1 MKLITVD
8 FETYWDANHSLSKM
22 SPIAYVMDSK
32 TQLISMGI
40 KMGDGETQVV
50 FGEHKIREVIDSIDW
65 SNAYVI
71 GHNMSGFDSMILAWR
86 LGVKPKLWGC
96 TLAMA
101 RPIHAKTIGNSLE
114 KLVQHYGVG
123 VKDKTALVNTKGKR
137 LEDFTADEIEAM
149 AKYNA
154 ADVDQCY
161 QLFTKLR
168 PFYTAKELWLI
179 DATIR
184 MLVEPKFVIDYKL
197 LESALAEERENK
209 RKAIMA
215 VADHLQRMGLATDE
229 MALCTTE
236 EELEEAVRKA
246 LASAN
251 KFAALLESLSVEV
264 PMKPSPTNPDRVV
277 PALAKTDEEFQKL
290 KEHVNP
296 VVAAAVRARLA
307 VRSTILET
315 RIEAFME
322 VSRATGG
329 KLPVPLHYCGADTTG
344 RWSGWAYNCF
354 LGDTEVLTEQGW
366 VRFDAW
372 KGEPI
377 AQWWPDGSITMEY
390 NPGVL
395 VKPYAGPVVDIES
408 RCVSSTMTPDHRLVS
423 CPPTKSG
430 IKEHTAG
437 WVAEHSGL
445 DNIPAAGVWVGV
457 SDSVMTPEL
466 VRLAVAFSADG
477 CVVGNTIQVG
487 LRRERKITRM
497 RELLEAA
504 GVPYRIREYPPQEGH
519 KGAHNTVFFVI
530 KNPPVGKGFGPWI
543 LRLSREALDALVSE
557 LVHWDGQP
565 HHKSGRLCFWTT
577 QRSDAEWVQTALA
590 LSGVVSTIR
599 EYPPRNPA
607 HKPKLLVYARKEPY
621 TSIDTARDVTVRE
634 YEGLVYCASVESSY
648 ILIRRNSKISVV
660 GQCQNL
666 PRITPDKPKPSDA
679 LRKSMRAPEGYK
691 VVVAD
696 QSGIELRVN
705 HFLWKVPSSMALY
718 KKDRKADLYKA
729 FAAARYGIS
738 PEEVTKEQRQLAKLC
753 LAEGTLVLTKRG
765 EIPIEQVT
773 ASDKVWD
780 GVEWVSTLGAI
791 YRGEK
796 EVIEYDGL
804 IATPDHEVW
813 TDCGRKVPLWY
824 AAAQSLRLARTGAG
838 GVPLGFSGA
847 SNDRDLQN
855 QGKQVCEGT
864 VCDVWNNKI
873 NLLLQP
879 KSREDSWVSV
889 VQSEM
894 RSTKMAFA
902 ATRSSQTEMYKP
914 EGQGVRQIRR
924 SGDSVQVQ
932 ERSGSS
938 RVGNG
943 EFGSAQGQGVGQD
956 RQQRP
961 LRAGESTMGYT
972 QAECGESEAVAIE
985 AVPLVSGATSRD
997 TLRGHHTSQIAIEG
1011 ANVRADNREVEP
1023 PVRQTK
1029 RRVWDLLNCGP
1040 RNRFTA
1046 NGRLVSNCQLGL
1058 GFGCGWKKFKLIA
1071 KTMGGLDLSDA
1082 EAEAVTT
1089 DWRNNY
1095 PEIVRGWRVCHEAL
1109 QWIHDGVERPIDPW
1123 GLCWT
1128 SKYGIR
1134 LPSGRFIRYPGL
1146 HLEKT
1151 SDGNYEWWYGHGRHR
1166 TRIYAGKVTE
1176 NLIQSLARDI
1186 IADNMF
1192 SFYKETGLYPAL
1204 MVHDELVYVAPE
1216 NQAEKLLDKL
1226 QQIMRT
1232 PPQWWPD
1239 IILESEGDI
1248 ADTYG
1253 DAK

>member
-8 FETYWDANHSLSKM
+8 FETYWDANHTLSKM

-40 KMGDGETQVV
+40 KIGDGETQVV

-65 SNAYVI
+65 SDAYVI

-96 TLAMA
+96 TLAMT

-114 KLVQHYGVG
+114 KLVQHYGIG
-123 VKDKTALVNTKGKR
+123 VKDKTAIVNTKGKR

-184 MLVEPKFVIDYKL
+184 MLVEPKFVIDRDL

-236 EELEEAVRKA
+236 EEVEEAVRKA

-251 KFAALLESLSVEV
+251 RFAALLESLGVEV
-264 PMKPSPTNPDRVV
+264 PMKPSPTNPDKLV

-290 KEHVNP
+290 KEHDNP

-322 VSRATGG
+322 ASSAVGG

-344 RWSGWAYNCF
+344 RWSGWAYNC
-354 LGDTEVLTEQGW
+354 
-366 VRFDAW
+366 
-372 KGEPI
+372 
-377 AQWWPDGSITMEY
+377 
-390 NPGVL
+390 
-395 VKPYAGPVVDIES
+395 
-408 RCVSSTMTPDHRLVS
+408 
-423 CPPTKSG
+423 
-430 IKEHTAG
+430 
-437 WVAEHSGL
+437 
-445 DNIPAAGVWVGV
+445 
-457 SDSVMTPEL
+457 
-466 VRLAVAFSADG
+466 
-477 CVVGNTIQVG
+477 
-487 LRRERKITRM
+487 
-497 RELLEAA
+497 
-504 GVPYRIREYPPQEGH
+504 
-519 KGAHNTVFFVI
+519 
-530 KNPPVGKGFGPWI
+530 
-543 LRLSREALDALVSE
+543 
-557 LVHWDGQP
+557 
-565 HHKSGRLCFWTT
+565 
-577 QRSDAEWVQTALA
+577 
-590 LSGVVSTIR
+590 
-599 EYPPRNPA
+599 
-607 HKPKLLVYARKEPY
+607 
-621 TSIDTARDVTVRE
+621 
-634 YEGLVYCASVESSY
+634 
-648 ILIRRNSKISVV
+648 
-660 GQCQNL
+660 QNL

-679 LRKSMRAPEGYK
+679 LRKSMRAPAGYK

-738 PEEVTKEQRQLAKLC
+738 PEEVTKEQRQLAKL
-753 LAEGTLVLTKRG
+753 
-765 EIPIEQVT
+765 
-773 ASDKVWD
+773 
-780 GVEWVSTLGAI
+780 
-791 YRGEK
+791 
-796 EVIEYDGL
+796 
-804 IATPDHEVW
+804 
-813 TDCGRKVPLWY
+813 
-824 AAAQSLRLARTGAG
+824 
-838 GVPLGFSGA
+838 
-847 SNDRDLQN
+847 
-855 QGKQVCEGT
+855 
-864 VCDVWNNKI
+864 
-873 NLLLQP
+873 
-879 KSREDSWVSV
+879 
-889 VQSEM
+889 
-894 RSTKMAFA
+894 
-902 ATRSSQTEMYKP
+902 
-914 EGQGVRQIRR
+914 
-924 SGDSVQVQ
+924 
-932 ERSGSS
+932 
-938 RVGNG
+938 
-943 EFGSAQGQGVGQD
+943 
-956 RQQRP
+956 
-961 LRAGESTMGYT
+961 
-972 QAECGESEAVAIE
+972 
-985 AVPLVSGATSRD
+985 
-997 TLRGHHTSQIAIEG
+997 
-1011 ANVRADNREVEP
+1011 
-1023 PVRQTK
+1023 
-1029 RRVWDLLNCGP
+1029 
-1040 RNRFTA
+1040 
-1046 NGRLVSNCQLGL
+1046 CQLGL

-1128 SKYGIR
+1128 SKHGIR
-1134 LPSGRFIRYPGL
+1134 LPSGRFIRYPAL

-1151 SDGNYEWWYGHGRHR
+1151 SDGNYEWWYGQGRHR
-1166 TRIYAGKVTE
+1166 SRVYAGKVTE
-1176 NLIQSLARDI
+1176 NCLAEGTLVLTDSGWKPIEEVTKDDLVHDGIEFVKHDGVVCNSVQKCIELDGVWLTPDHKVLTNEGWKEASQMHRGFVSPTITEKPVYDIVNCGPRHRFVVKGKTGPFIVHNCVQAIARDI

-1204 MVHDELVYVAPE
+1204 MVHDELVYVVPE
-1216 NQAEKLLDKL
+1216 NQAESLFDKL

-1232 PPQWWPD
+1232 PPKWWPD
-1239 IILESEGDI
+1239 IVLESEGDI

>member
-8 FETYWDANHSLSKM
+8 LETFWDANHTLSKM

-32 TQLISMGI
+32 TQLICMGI
-40 KMGDGETQVV
+40 KIGDGETQVV
-50 FGEHKIREVIDSIDW
+50 FGEHKIREVIDGIDW

-71 GHNMSGFDSMILAWR
+71 GHNMSGFDSMVLAWR

-114 KLVQHYGVG
+114 KLVQHYGIG
-123 VKDKTALVNTKGKR
+123 VKDKTVLVNTKGKR

-184 MLVEPKFVIDYKL
+184 MLVEPKFVIDRNL

-236 EELEEAVRKA
+236 EALEEAVRKA

-251 KFAALLESLSVEV
+251 KFAVLLKSLGVEV
-264 PMKPSPTNPDRVV
+264 PMKPSPTNPDKLV
-277 PALAKTDEEFQKL
+277 PALAKTDEQFQKL
-290 KEHVNP
+290 KEHDNP

-315 RIEAFME
+315 RIETFLEITDA
-322 VSRATGG
+322 VGG
-329 KLPVPLHYCGADTTG
+329 KLPVALHYCGADTTG
-344 RWSGWAYNCF
+344 RWSGW
-354 LGDTEVLTEQGW
+354 
-366 VRFDAW
+366 
-372 KGEPI
+372 
-377 AQWWPDGSITMEY
+377 
-390 NPGVL
+390 
-395 VKPYAGPVVDIES
+395 
-408 RCVSSTMTPDHRLVS
+408 
-423 CPPTKSG
+423 SG
-430 IKEHTAG
+430 
-437 WVAEHSGL
+437 
-445 DNIPAAGVWVGV
+445 NI
-457 SDSVMTPEL
+457 
-466 VRLAVAFSADG
+466 
-477 CVVGNTIQVG
+477 
-487 LRRERKITRM
+487 
-497 RELLEAA
+497 
-504 GVPYRIREYPPQEGH
+504 
-519 KGAHNTVFFVI
+519 
-530 KNPPVGKGFGPWI
+530 
-543 LRLSREALDALVSE
+543 
-557 LVHWDGQP
+557 
-565 HHKSGRLCFWTT
+565 
-577 QRSDAEWVQTALA
+577 
-590 LSGVVSTIR
+590 
-599 EYPPRNPA
+599 
-607 HKPKLLVYARKEPY
+607 
-621 TSIDTARDVTVRE
+621 
-634 YEGLVYCASVESSY
+634 
-648 ILIRRNSKISVV
+648 
-660 GQCQNL
+660 QNL

-691 VVVAD
+691 VIVAD

-729 FAAARYGIS
+729 FAAARYSIS

-847 SNDRDLQN
+847 SNDGDLQN
-855 QGKQVCEGT
+855 QEAQIRESTLRVVRNDKT
-864 VCDVWNNKI
+864 DFI
-873 NLLLQP
+873 RQP
-879 KSREDSWVSV
+879 ESWEDTRVSV

-902 ATRSSQTEMYKP
+902 TARSSQTEMYKH

-932 ERSGSS
+932 ECSGSS

-943 EFGSAQGQGVGQD
+943 KFGSAQRQGVGQD

-961 LRAGESTMGYT
+961 LRAGESTVGYT
-972 QAECGESEAVAIE
+972 KAECGESESVAIE
-985 AVPLVSGATSRD
+985 AVPLVSGTTSRD
-997 TLRGHHTSQIAIEG
+997 TLRGHHASQLAIEG
-1011 ANVRADNREVEP
+1011 VNVRADNREVEP

-1109 QWIHDGVERPIDPW
+1109 QWIHDGIERPIDPW

-1128 SKYGIR
+1128 SKHGIR
-1134 LPSGRFIRYPGL
+1134 LPSGRFIRYPNL

-1151 SDGNYEWWYGHGRHR
+1151 SDGNYEWWYGQGRHR

-1204 MVHDELVYVAPE
+1204 MVHDELVYVVPE

-1239 IILESEGDI
+1239 IVLESEGDM

>member
-8 FETYWDANHSLSKM
+8 LETFWDANHSLSKM

-32 TQLISMGI
+32 TQLICMGI
-40 KMGDGETQVV
+40 KIGDGETQVV

-65 SNAYVI
+65 SDAYVI

-114 KLVQHYGVG
+114 KLVQHYGIG

-137 LEDFTADEIEAM
+137 LEDFTADELEAM

-184 MLVEPKFVIDYKL
+184 MLVEPKFVIDRDL

-215 VADHLQRMGLATDE
+215 VADHLQRMGVATDE

-236 EELEEAVRKA
+236 EEVEESVRKA

-251 KFAALLESLSVEV
+251 RFAALLESLGVEV
-264 PMKPSPTNPDRVV
+264 PMKPSPTNPDKLV

-290 KEHVNP
+290 KEHDNP

-315 RIEAFME
+315 RIEAFMQASDA
-322 VSRATGG
+322 VGG

-344 RWSGWAYNCF
+344 RWSGWAYN
-354 LGDTEVLTEQGW
+354 
-366 VRFDAW
+366 
-372 KGEPI
+372 
-377 AQWWPDGSITMEY
+377 
-390 NPGVL
+390 
-395 VKPYAGPVVDIES
+395 
-408 RCVSSTMTPDHRLVS
+408 
-423 CPPTKSG
+423 
-430 IKEHTAG
+430 
-437 WVAEHSGL
+437 
-445 DNIPAAGVWVGV
+445 
-457 SDSVMTPEL
+457 
-466 VRLAVAFSADG
+466 
-477 CVVGNTIQVG
+477 
-487 LRRERKITRM
+487 
-497 RELLEAA
+497 
-504 GVPYRIREYPPQEGH
+504 
-519 KGAHNTVFFVI
+519 
-530 KNPPVGKGFGPWI
+530 
-543 LRLSREALDALVSE
+543 
-557 LVHWDGQP
+557 
-565 HHKSGRLCFWTT
+565 
-577 QRSDAEWVQTALA
+577 
-590 LSGVVSTIR
+590 
-599 EYPPRNPA
+599 
-607 HKPKLLVYARKEPY
+607 
-621 TSIDTARDVTVRE
+621 
-634 YEGLVYCASVESSY
+634 
-648 ILIRRNSKISVV
+648 
-660 GQCQNL
+660 CQNL

-691 VVVAD
+691 VIVAD

-729 FAAARYGIS
+729 FAAVRYGIS

-753 LAEGTLVLTKRG
+753 
-765 EIPIEQVT
+765 
-773 ASDKVWD
+773 
-780 GVEWVSTLGAI
+780 
-791 YRGEK
+791 
-796 EVIEYDGL
+796 
-804 IATPDHEVW
+804 
-813 TDCGRKVPLWY
+813 
-824 AAAQSLRLARTGAG
+824 
-838 GVPLGFSGA
+838 
-847 SNDRDLQN
+847 
-855 QGKQVCEGT
+855 
-864 VCDVWNNKI
+864 
-873 NLLLQP
+873 
-879 KSREDSWVSV
+879 
-889 VQSEM
+889 
-894 RSTKMAFA
+894 
-902 ATRSSQTEMYKP
+902 
-914 EGQGVRQIRR
+914 
-924 SGDSVQVQ
+924 
-932 ERSGSS
+932 
-938 RVGNG
+938 
-943 EFGSAQGQGVGQD
+943 
-956 RQQRP
+956 
-961 LRAGESTMGYT
+961 
-972 QAECGESEAVAIE
+972 
-985 AVPLVSGATSRD
+985 
-997 TLRGHHTSQIAIEG
+997 
-1011 ANVRADNREVEP
+1011 
-1023 PVRQTK
+1023 
-1029 RRVWDLLNCGP
+1029 
-1040 RNRFTA
+1040 
-1046 NGRLVSNCQLGL
+1046 QLGL
-1058 GFGCGWKKFKLIA
+1058 GFGCGWNKFKLIA

-1128 SKYGIR
+1128 SKHGIR

-1166 TRIYAGKVTE
+1166 SRVYAGKVTE
-1176 NLIQSLARDI
+1176 NCLAEGTLVLTDSGWKPIEEVTKDDLVHDGIEFVKHDGVVCNSVQKCIELDGVWLTPDHKVLTNEGWKEASQLVQTDNPTITEKPVYDIVNCGPRHRFVVKGKTGPFIVHNCVQAIARDI

-1192 SFYKETGLYPAL
+1192 SFYTKTGLYPAL
-1204 MVHDELVYVAPE
+1204 MVHDELVYVVPE
-1216 NQAEKLLDKL
+1216 HQAEKLLDKL

-1239 IILESEGDI
+1239 IVLESEGDI

>member
-8 FETYWDANHSLSKM
+8 VETYFDTNHTLSKM

-32 TQLISMGI
+32 TQLICMGI
-40 KMGDGETQVV
+40 KIGGGETQVV

-65 SNAYVI
+65 SDAYVI

-114 KLVQHYGVG
+114 KLVQHYGIG

-161 QLFTKLR
+161 ALFTKLR
-168 PFYTAKELWLI
+168 PFYSPKELWLI

-184 MLVEPKFVIDYKL
+184 MLVEPKFVIDRDL

-251 KFAALLESLSVEV
+251 KFAALLESLGVEV
-264 PMKPSPTNPDRVV
+264 PMKPSPTNPDKLV

-290 KEHVNP
+290 KEHDNP

-315 RIEAFME
+315 RIEAFMQASDA
-322 VSRATGG
+322 VGG

-344 RWSGWAYNCF
+344 RWSGWAYN
-354 LGDTEVLTEQGW
+354 
-366 VRFDAW
+366 
-372 KGEPI
+372 
-377 AQWWPDGSITMEY
+377 
-390 NPGVL
+390 
-395 VKPYAGPVVDIES
+395 
-408 RCVSSTMTPDHRLVS
+408 
-423 CPPTKSG
+423 
-430 IKEHTAG
+430 
-437 WVAEHSGL
+437 
-445 DNIPAAGVWVGV
+445 
-457 SDSVMTPEL
+457 
-466 VRLAVAFSADG
+466 
-477 CVVGNTIQVG
+477 
-487 LRRERKITRM
+487 
-497 RELLEAA
+497 
-504 GVPYRIREYPPQEGH
+504 
-519 KGAHNTVFFVI
+519 
-530 KNPPVGKGFGPWI
+530 
-543 LRLSREALDALVSE
+543 
-557 LVHWDGQP
+557 
-565 HHKSGRLCFWTT
+565 
-577 QRSDAEWVQTALA
+577 
-590 LSGVVSTIR
+590 
-599 EYPPRNPA
+599 
-607 HKPKLLVYARKEPY
+607 
-621 TSIDTARDVTVRE
+621 
-634 YEGLVYCASVESSY
+634 
-648 ILIRRNSKISVV
+648 
-660 GQCQNL
+660 CQNL

-691 VVVAD
+691 VIVAD

-753 LAEGTLVLTKRG
+753 LAEGTFVLTQRG

-813 TDCGRKVPLWY
+813 TDSGRKVPLWY

-847 SNDRDLQN
+847 SNDGDLQD
-855 QGKQVCEGT
+855 QGTQV
-864 VCDVWNNKI
+864 
-873 NLLLQP
+873 
-879 KSREDSWVSV
+879 
-889 VQSEM
+889 
-894 RSTKMAFA
+894 
-902 ATRSSQTEMYKP
+902 
-914 EGQGVRQIRR
+914 
-924 SGDSVQVQ
+924 
-932 ERSGSS
+932 
-938 RVGNG
+938 
-943 EFGSAQGQGVGQD
+943 
-956 RQQRP
+956 
-961 LRAGESTMGYT
+961 
-972 QAECGESEAVAIE
+972 
-985 AVPLVSGATSRD
+985 
-997 TLRGHHTSQIAIEG
+997 
-1011 ANVRADNREVEP
+1011 
-1023 PVRQTK
+1023 VRQTK

-1071 KTMGGLDLSDA
+1071 KTMGGLDLSDT
-1082 EAEAVTT
+1082 EAEVVTT

-1128 SKYGIR
+1128 SKHGIR
-1134 LPSGRFIRYPGL
+1134 LPSGRFIRYPAL

-1151 SDGNYEWWYGHGRHR
+1151 SDGNYEWWYGQGRHR
-1166 TRIYAGKVTE
+1166 SRIYAGKVTE

-1192 SFYKETGLYPAL
+1192 SFYTETGLYPAL
-1204 MVHDELVYVAPE
+1204 MVHDELVYVVPE

-1239 IILESEGDI
+1239 IVLESEGDI

>member
-8 FETYWDANHSLSKM
+8 FEVFWDANHTLSKM

-32 TQLISMGI
+32 SQLICMGI
-40 KMGDGETQVV
+40 KIGDGETQVV
-50 FGEHKIREVIDSIDW
+50 FGEHKIREVVDNIDW

-114 KLVQHYGVG
+114 KLVQHYGIG

-184 MLVEPKFVIDYKL
+184 MLVEPMFVIDRNL
-197 LESALAEERENK
+197 LESALAEERKNK

-229 MALCTTE
+229 MVLCTTE

-251 KFAALLESLSVEV
+251 KFAVLLESLGVEV
-264 PMKPSPTNPDRVV
+264 PMKPSPTNPDKLV

-290 KEHVNP
+290 KEHDNP

-315 RIEAFME
+315 RIETFME
-322 VSRATGG
+322 ISDAVGG
-329 KLPVPLHYCGADTTG
+329 KLPVALHYCGADTTG
-344 RWSGWAYNCF
+344 RWSGW
-354 LGDTEVLTEQGW
+354 
-366 VRFDAW
+366 
-372 KGEPI
+372 
-377 AQWWPDGSITMEY
+377 
-390 NPGVL
+390 
-395 VKPYAGPVVDIES
+395 
-408 RCVSSTMTPDHRLVS
+408 
-423 CPPTKSG
+423 SG
-430 IKEHTAG
+430 
-437 WVAEHSGL
+437 
-445 DNIPAAGVWVGV
+445 NI
-457 SDSVMTPEL
+457 
-466 VRLAVAFSADG
+466 
-477 CVVGNTIQVG
+477 
-487 LRRERKITRM
+487 
-497 RELLEAA
+497 
-504 GVPYRIREYPPQEGH
+504 
-519 KGAHNTVFFVI
+519 
-530 KNPPVGKGFGPWI
+530 
-543 LRLSREALDALVSE
+543 
-557 LVHWDGQP
+557 
-565 HHKSGRLCFWTT
+565 
-577 QRSDAEWVQTALA
+577 
-590 LSGVVSTIR
+590 
-599 EYPPRNPA
+599 
-607 HKPKLLVYARKEPY
+607 
-621 TSIDTARDVTVRE
+621 
-634 YEGLVYCASVESSY
+634 
-648 ILIRRNSKISVV
+648 
-660 GQCQNL
+660 QNL

-691 VVVAD
+691 VIVAD

-729 FAAARYGIS
+729 FAAVRYGIS
-738 PEEVTKEQRQLAKLC
+738 PEEVTKEQRQLAKL
-753 LAEGTLVLTKRG
+753 
-765 EIPIEQVT
+765 
-773 ASDKVWD
+773 
-780 GVEWVSTLGAI
+780 
-791 YRGEK
+791 
-796 EVIEYDGL
+796 
-804 IATPDHEVW
+804 
-813 TDCGRKVPLWY
+813 
-824 AAAQSLRLARTGAG
+824 
-838 GVPLGFSGA
+838 
-847 SNDRDLQN
+847 
-855 QGKQVCEGT
+855 
-864 VCDVWNNKI
+864 
-873 NLLLQP
+873 
-879 KSREDSWVSV
+879 
-889 VQSEM
+889 
-894 RSTKMAFA
+894 
-902 ATRSSQTEMYKP
+902 
-914 EGQGVRQIRR
+914 
-924 SGDSVQVQ
+924 
-932 ERSGSS
+932 
-938 RVGNG
+938 
-943 EFGSAQGQGVGQD
+943 
-956 RQQRP
+956 
-961 LRAGESTMGYT
+961 
-972 QAECGESEAVAIE
+972 
-985 AVPLVSGATSRD
+985 
-997 TLRGHHTSQIAIEG
+997 
-1011 ANVRADNREVEP
+1011 
-1023 PVRQTK
+1023 
-1029 RRVWDLLNCGP
+1029 
-1040 RNRFTA
+1040 
-1046 NGRLVSNCQLGL
+1046 CQLGL

-1089 DWRNNY
+1089 DWRNSY

-1128 SKYGIR
+1128 SKHGIR
-1134 LPSGRFIRYPGL
+1134 LPSGRFIRYSAL

-1151 SDGNYEWWYGHGRHR
+1151 SDGNYEWWYGQGRHR
-1166 TRIYAGKVTE
+1166 TRVYAGKVTE
-1176 NLIQSLARDI
+1176 NCLAEGTLVLTGSGWKPIEEVTKDDSVYDGVEFVKHDGVVCNSVQKCIELDGVWLTPNHMVLTDEGWKEASQLVQTDNSTVTEKPVYDIVNCGPRHRFVVKGKTGPFIVHNCVQAIARDI

-1204 MVHDELVYVAPE
+1204 MVHDELVYVVPE

-1239 IILESEGDI
+1239 IVLESEGDI

>member
-8 FETYWDANHSLSKM
+8 FETFWDANHTLSKM

-40 KMGDGETQVV
+40 KIGDGETQVV

-114 KLVQHYGVG
+114 KLVQHYGIG

-184 MLVEPKFVIDYKL
+184 MLVEPKFVIDRNL

-229 MALCTTE
+229 MVLCTTE

-251 KFAALLESLSVEV
+251 KFAVLLESLGVEV
-264 PMKPSPTNPDRVV
+264 PMKPSPTNPDKLV

-290 KEHVNP
+290 KEHDNP

-315 RIEAFME
+315 RIETFIEASSA
-322 VSRATGG
+322 VGG

-430 IKEHTAG
+430 IKERTAG

-445 DNIPAAGVWVGV
+445 DNIPAAGIWVGV

-477 CVVGNTIQVG
+477 CVVGDTIQVG

-519 KGAHNTVFFVI
+519 KGAHNTVIFVI

-565 HHKSGRLCFWTT
+565 HYKSGRLCFWTT
-577 QRSDAEWVQTALA
+577 QRNDAEWVQTALA
-590 LSGVVSTIR
+590 LSGVISTIR
-599 EYPPRNPA
+599 EYPSRNPA

-666 PRITPDKPKPSDA
+666 PRITPGKPKPSDA

-691 VVVAD
+691 VIVAD

-738 PEEVTKEQRQLAKLC
+738 PEEVTKEQRQLAKL
-753 LAEGTLVLTKRG
+753 
-765 EIPIEQVT
+765 
-773 ASDKVWD
+773 S
-780 GVEWVSTLGAI
+780 
-791 YRGEK
+791 
-796 EVIEYDGL
+796 
-804 IATPDHEVW
+804 
-813 TDCGRKVPLWY
+813 
-824 AAAQSLRLARTGAG
+824 
-838 GVPLGFSGA
+838 
-847 SNDRDLQN
+847 
-855 QGKQVCEGT
+855 
-864 VCDVWNNKI
+864 
-873 NLLLQP
+873 
-879 KSREDSWVSV
+879 
-889 VQSEM
+889 
-894 RSTKMAFA
+894 
-902 ATRSSQTEMYKP
+902 
-914 EGQGVRQIRR
+914 
-924 SGDSVQVQ
+924 
-932 ERSGSS
+932 
-938 RVGNG
+938 
-943 EFGSAQGQGVGQD
+943 
-956 RQQRP
+956 
-961 LRAGESTMGYT
+961 
-972 QAECGESEAVAIE
+972 
-985 AVPLVSGATSRD
+985 
-997 TLRGHHTSQIAIEG
+997 
-1011 ANVRADNREVEP
+1011 
-1023 PVRQTK
+1023 
-1029 RRVWDLLNCGP
+1029 
-1040 RNRFTA
+1040 
-1046 NGRLVSNCQLGL
+1046 QLGL

-1109 QWIHDGVERPIDPW
+1109 QWVHDGVERPIDPW

-1151 SDGNYEWWYGHGRHR
+1151 SDGDYEWWYGHGRHR

-1176 NLIQSLARDI
+1176 NCLAEGTLVLTDIGWKPIEEVTKDDLVHDGIEFVKHDGVVCNSVQKCIELDGVWLTPDHKVLTDEGWKEASQLVQTDNPTVTEKPVYDIVNCGPRHRFVVKGKNGPFIVHNCVQAIARDI

-1204 MVHDELVYVAPE
+1204 MVHDELVYVVPE

-1232 PPQWWPD
+1232 PPQWWPG
-1239 IILESEGDI
+1239 IVLESEGDI